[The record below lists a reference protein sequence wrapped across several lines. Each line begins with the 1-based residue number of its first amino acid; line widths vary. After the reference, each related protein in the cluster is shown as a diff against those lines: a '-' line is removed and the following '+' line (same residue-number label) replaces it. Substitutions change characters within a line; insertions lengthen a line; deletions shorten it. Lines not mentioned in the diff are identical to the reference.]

1 MESSSQLLTTQATTT
16 MDFLDQLKDF
26 LTHTLHD
33 LQLQGAFPPIVGQ
46 KSKKGTPRQR
56 KDVPDKLSHAQ
67 VEWSEVHWEFDV
79 KDPGLTQKFGNFSSP
94 TLIKLT
100 SRYNKQAQQNAAP
113 KGEAA
118 KIAEILCQELNLRLE
133 DESLVQT

>member
-1 MESSSQLLTTQATTT
+1 

-33 LQLQGAFPPIVGQ
+33 LQMQGAFPPIVGQ

-56 KDVPDKLSHAQ
+56 KGPSDAPDKLSHAQ
-67 VEWSEVHWEFDV
+67 IEWSEVHWEFDV

-100 SRYNKQAQQNAAP
+100 SRYNKQA
-113 KGEAA
+113 
-118 KIAEILCQELNLRLE
+118 
-133 DESLVQT
+133 